1 MPEEVCEMARILDV
15 PYRSQWD
22 ADANKSTTDCGP
34 ACLAMVL
41 SYYGTQVSI
50 NELYTATGVAPGLY
64 VGFGQLQRVARAHNL
79 TFTYGQNFK
88 LNHLKRWID
97 QGKPSIALVKYSYW
111 SHIEPGI
118 STQDTFT
125 GPHFVVVVGYD
136 DQNVYI
142 NDPNYWPPRR
152 QEGHKKAWSE
162 VLFNL
167 AWSNVRTPSVFNPN
181 NAVIVP
187 TVGKLEVTPPQEA
200 QETLKVIEY
209 VVQPGDT
216 WSGIAG
222 KFYGDQTRY
231 PEILAFNNQSPGA
244 SLFVGQKLRIPVP
257 QEKAPEE
264 APTER
269 VIVLGEGATQT
280 VDSELIDRLRE
291 QWIDAG
297 KVDATADEA
306 AVLRA
311 FVDEMTRSEPEAVQ
325 AYVVRPGDT
334 WAGIAGKFYGD
345 QTRYREIITFNNLST
360 SAPLFAGQKLRIPP
374 K

>member
-1 MPEEVCEMARILDV
+1 MARILDV

-22 ADANKSTTDCGP
+22 ADANRSTTDCGP

-50 NELYTATGVAPGLY
+50 NELFAATGAAPGTY
-64 VGFGQLQRVARAHNL
+64 VGFGQLQRVARNHHLVFN
-79 TFTYGQNFK
+79 YGQNFK
-88 LNHLKRWID
+88 LNQLKRWID

-111 SHIEPGI
+111 SQIEPGI

-167 AWSNVRTPSVFNPN
+167 AWSNVRTPSAFNPN

-187 TVGKLEVTPPQEA
+187 TAGKPPASE
-200 QETLKVIEY
+200 EPIEIIEY
-209 VVQPGDT
+209 IVKPGDT
-216 WSGIAG
+216 WSGLAG
-222 KFYGDQTRY
+222 RFYGDQRRY
-231 PEILAFNNQSPGA
+231 PEILDFNNLNPGA

-257 QEKAPEE
+257 QRTAPEE

-269 VIVLGEGATQT
+269 VIVLGEGATQV
-280 VDSELIDRLRE
+280 VDSELVERLRK

-306 AVLRA
+306 TVLRA
-311 FVDEMTRSEPEAVQ
+311 FLQEITGSEPEAVQ
-325 AYVVRPGDT
+325 EYVVQPGDT
-334 WAGIAGKFYGD
+334 WFGIAGKFLGD
-345 QTRYREIITFNNLST
+345 QTRYPEIIAFNELSPG
-360 SAPLFAGQKLRIPP
+360 APLFAGQKLRIPP

>member
-1 MPEEVCEMARILDV
+1 MARILDV